1 MRIDNLGNVGIGTS
15 SPSEKL
21 DIAGKTKTTSIQITS
36 GATNGYVLTSDVSGN
51 GTWQQIPSFTGGT
64 VTGSTNFTNGVTSNT
79 ISATT
84 YNNLPF
90 NLTAAASDETTPITT
105 GNTKTTFRMP
115 CGVTLTTVRASLT
128 TAQSSGSTFTVDINQ
143 NGSSV
148 LSTKLTIDNTEKTS
162 TTAATPAVISTTS
175 LTDDSEITIDVDL
188 VGSGTATGLK
198 VTLIGIRV

>member
-1 MRIDNLGNVGIGTS
+1 MNAFSTDNILANGIT
-15 SPSEKL
+15 
-21 DIAGKTKTTSIQITS
+21 ATTIS
-36 GATNGYVLTSDVSGN
+36 A
-51 GTWQQIPSFTGGT
+51 
-64 VTGSTNFTNGVTSNT
+64 NT

-115 CGVTLTTVRASLT
+115 CGVTLTAVRASLT

-188 VGSGTATGLK
+188 VGNGTATGLK